1 MPGCISRQQESHHP
15 SVLKHQ
21 PSFIGLWLSFIHK
34 QINKK
39 LMNTKYKQLEEAL
52 LKEADLLIE
61 KAKSQGEK
69 ALYNLFKSA
78 ILQKYKEQ
86 YDVGIQQGEVKKDIL
101 DKSIDFLFEDACVRF
116 RALPYIDDSVKE
128 DVIRHTQTTLGSW
141 KAMITQ
147 MLTDKG
153 IKVV

>member
-1 MPGCISRQQESHHP
+1 MLGYLSIQQESHHP
-15 SVLKHQ
+15 SYFRHH
-21 PSFIGLWLSFIHK
+21 PSFIGLWLSFIHR

-78 ILQKYKEQ
+78 ILKKYKDQ
-86 YDVGIQQGEVKKDIL
+86 YDVDIQQGEVEKDIV
-101 DKSIDFLFEDACVRF
+101 DKSINFLFENACVSF
-116 RALPYIDDSVKE
+116 RTLPNIKDRQRRCDKE
-128 DVIRHTQTTLGSW
+128 STGCFTFVEGNGNTESN
-141 KAMITQ
+141 
-147 MLTDKG
+147 
-153 IKVV
+153 

>member
-1 MPGCISRQQESHHP
+1 MILLYIQIKNYIYS
-15 SVLKHQ
+15 
-21 PSFIGLWLSFIHK
+21 HK

-39 LMNTKYKQLEEAL
+39 LMNAKYKQLEEAI
-52 LKEADLLIE
+52 LKETDLLIE

-86 YDVGIQQGEVKKDIL
+86 YDVEIQQGEVEKDTV
-101 DKSIDFLFEDACVRF
+101 DKSIDFLFENASVSF
-116 RALPYIDDSVKE
+116 RTLPNIKDSDKE
-128 DVIRHTQTTLGSW
+128 DVIRQAQAALPSW
-141 KAMITQ
+141 KAMVIQ
-147 MLTDKG
+147 NLTNKG

>member
-1 MPGCISRQQESHHP
+1 MLGYLSIQQESHHP
-15 SVLKHQ
+15 SYFRHH
-21 PSFIGLWLSFIHK
+21 PSFIGLWLSFIHR

-78 ILQKYKEQ
+78 ILKKYKDHGMMFKE
-86 YDVGIQQGEVKKDIL
+86 KKL
-101 DKSIDFLFEDACVRF
+101 DDREAIF
-116 RALPYIDDSVKE
+116 I
-128 DVIRHTQTTLGSW
+128 
-141 KAMITQ
+141 
-147 MLTDKG
+147 
-153 IKVV
+153 

>member
-1 MPGCISRQQESHHP
+1 MLGYISIQQESHHP
-15 SVLKHQ
+15 SYFRHH

-34 QINKK
+34 LINKK
-39 LMNTKYKQLEEAL
+39 LMNTKYKKLEDAL
-52 LKEADLLIE
+52 LNATDLLIE

-86 YDVGIQQGEVKKDIL
+86 YDIEIQQGEVEKDTV
-101 DKSIDFLFEDACVRF
+101 DKSIDFLFENACVSF
-116 RALPYIDDSVKE
+116 RTLPNIKDLDKE
-128 DVIRHTQTTLGSW
+128 DVIKQAQAALPSW
-141 KAMITQ
+141 KAMVIQ
-147 MLTDKG
+147 NLTNKG

>member
-1 MPGCISRQQESHHP
+1 MNDRY
-15 SVLKHQ
+15 
-21 PSFIGLWLSFIHK
+21 
-34 QINKK
+34 K
-39 LMNTKYKQLEEAL
+39 LLEDAL

-86 YDVGIQQGEVKKDIL
+86 YDVEIQQGEVEKDTVG
-101 DKSIDFLFEDACVRF
+101 KSIDFLFENACVSF
-116 RALPYIDDSVKE
+116 RTLPNIKDSDKE
-128 DVIRHTQTTLGSW
+128 DVIKQAQAALPSW
-141 KAMITQ
+141 KAMVIQ
-147 MLTDKG
+147 NLTNKG

>member
-1 MPGCISRQQESHHP
+1 
-15 SVLKHQ
+15 
-21 PSFIGLWLSFIHK
+21 
-34 QINKK
+34 
-39 LMNTKYKQLEEAL
+39 MNTKYKQLEEAL

-78 ILQKYKEQ
+78 ILKKYKEQ
-86 YDVGIQQGEVKKDIL
+86 YDVEIQQGEVKKDIL
-101 DKSIDFLFEDACVRF
+101 DKSIDFLFEDTCVRF

-128 DVIRHTQTTLGSW
+128 DVIRHTQTTLSSW

>member
-1 MPGCISRQQESHHP
+1 MPGCISIQQESHHP
-15 SVLKHQ
+15 SNFRHQ
-21 PSFIGLWLSFIHK
+21 PSFTGLWQSFIHK

-78 ILQKYKEQ
+78 ILKKYRNQ
-86 YDVGIQQGEVKKDIL
+86 YDVDIQQL
-101 DKSIDFLFEDACVRF
+101 LT
-116 RALPYIDDSVKE
+116 RALTSSLKTHVSVSE
-128 DVIRHTQTTLGSW
+128 RFPI
-141 KAMITQ
+141 
-147 MLTDKG
+147 
-153 IKVV
+153 